1 MKGESTFMK
10 KKIVVGLIAIGLFAS
25 FYAGYSVNNQPVV
38 ETITTPEG
46 EQDIKKPPKGRN
58 QQR

>member
-1 MKGESTFMK
+1 MK
-10 KKIVVGLIAIGLFAS
+10 KKIVVGLIVIGLFAS